1 MIRGVNSTTDKMQAA
16 RILETEENPFY
27 VEGHKYLGSKKVP
40 KMDVNDAFFVY
51 HLDDNRQNLLAI
63 EVAARQAVVWSTGTH
78 TSTPVLV
85 FANGPARAKAPFGQ
99 VMHHTQLGQSTI
111 TALTNK

>member
-85 FANGPARAKAPFGQ
+85 FANGPARAAPFGQ